1 MQTPHRLRS
10 ATMAAMLLVAPVSV
24 SAQWLNY
31 PSAGVPKKPDG
42 SPNLTAPA
50 PRTVDGKPDFSGVWD
65 TEKNRPCP
73 KGGCPDQEVSQ
84 EFVNFGWSLPG
95 GLPYQPWAAALVKER
110 SEQNGKDD
118 PGTHCLPVGFLRV
131 HTDGLYRK
139 IVQIPGLLLILTERN
154 ASYRQIFLD
163 GRPLPTDPNPSFN
176 GYSVGKWDGDTLVV
190 ETNGFRD
197 DTWLDR
203 AGSPLTEQAKVTE
216 RLRRVNFG
224 NIEVEVRVDDPK
236 AYTKPWT
243 VKLKLEIVLNTDL
256 MDYICLE
263 AENDIPHLVGK

>member
-1 MQTPHRLRS
+1 
-10 ATMAAMLLVAPVSV
+10 
-24 SAQWLNY
+24 
-31 PSAGVPKKPDG
+31 
-42 SPNLTAPA
+42 
-50 PRTVDGKPDFSGVWD
+50 
-65 TEKNRPCP
+65 
-73 KGGCPDQEVSQ
+73 
-84 EFVNFGWSLPG
+84 
-95 GLPYQPWAAALVKER
+95 
-110 SEQNGKDD
+110 
-118 PGTHCLPVGFLRV
+118 V
-131 HTDGLYRK
+131 HTDGLFRK
-139 IVQIPGLLLILTERN
+139 MVQIPGLLLILTERN

-236 AYTKPWT
+236 AYTKPWS

>member
-1 MQTPHRLRS
+1 MKS
-10 ATMAAMLLVAPVSV
+10 LLVHGMLAFGLSSFPL
-24 SAQWLNY
+24 AGQWLDY
-31 PSAGVPKKPDG
+31 PTPNVPRTPDG
-42 SPNLTAPA
+42 KPNLSAA
-50 PRTVDGKPDFSGVWD
+50 CPRTSDGKPDLSGLWRM
-65 TEKNRPCP
+65 ERNRPTSTELAP
-73 KGGCPDQEVSQ
+73 GCEPVSQ
-84 EFVNFGWSLPG
+84 EFINIGWSLKE
-95 GLPYQPWAAALVKER
+95 GLPYQPWAAALVKTR

-131 HTDGLYRK
+131 HTDGLFRK
-139 IVQIPGLLLILTERN
+139 MVQIPGLLLILTERN

-236 AYTKPWT
+236 AYTKAWS